1 MTSSIPNVLTLPSNA
16 CLDLYPDNVI
26 GRYTVKLPHP
36 LELEGDHE
44 VALTGMVYPISWY
57 NFPQGRVYS
66 LSIKVIHTADHV
78 REDGPESHEDE
89 VEEGDIVN
97 RDAEEEGEDE
107 GQPARLH
114 YNRKVVLRPG
124 HYGSPDK
131 VMDILN
137 AKAVPSGVR
146 FIYSSITQRVTVK
159 TVTGRPSTILSVE
172 LVLSPDLAYKL
183 GWPDVEQGLVLAHQS
198 SRIVSPGVMNLE
210 EVEVLYVNCDLASP
224 SHVVGS
230 SLVPLLKTVAVK
242 GQYGAA
248 VQFEPMVLDW
258 IPVRH
263 RRITTASVLI
273 TDSTGRLVPFE
284 RGRCSVKVHLRRR
297 VAP

>member
-57 NFPQGRVYS
+57 NFPQGRNYS
-66 LSIKVIHTADHV
+66 LSIKVHHTADHV
-78 REDGPESHEDE
+78 EAEVPESDHDDDDHGP
-89 VEEGDIVN
+89 VS
-97 RDAEEEGEDE
+97 RDAEEEEE
-107 GQPARLH
+107 LEPHRLH
-114 YNRKVVLRPG
+114 YNRKVLLRAG
-124 HYGSPDK
+124 HYGSPEK
-131 VMDILN
+131 VMNILN
-137 AKAVPSGVR
+137 AKAVPAGVR
-146 FIYSSITQRVTVK
+146 FIYSPITQRITIK
-159 TVTGRPSTILSVE
+159 PVTGRPPTLLSTE

-183 GWPDVEQGLVLAHQS
+183 GWPDVEQSFVLVDQG

-242 GQYGAA
+242 GHYGAA
-248 VQFEPMVLDW
+248 VQFEPTVLDW

-297 VAP
+297 VAT